1 MHPAADT
8 SDVALSDLEPEDLT
22 LLGKYYGDTAPLRFE
37 DTHNTVR
44 VLPPK
49 APIFS
54 LFVLAT
60 VVAAFFVGIWLI
72 VQRLNPEAMTIPVKL
87 FIVLTGTLAVT
98 GALLGHLFRIRHLQ
112 SRGTVIE
119 FDKSKRSVSILGGF
133 KTFNVED
140 VYCLLMLSN
149 QRYDKTI
156 ASEIQVVIDGENGRQ
171 RHLLMTSLSSWP
183 QAFIPTFQPFAK
195 CARIRLLKARPEGV
209 IGPGR
214 MKVTEL

>member
-8 SDVALSDLEPEDLT
+8 SDIALSDLEPDDLT
-22 LLGKYYGDTAPLRFE
+22 LLGKYYGDTALLRFE
-37 DTHNTVR
+37 DTQNTVR

-54 LFVLAT
+54 LFVMAT
-60 VVAAFFVGIWLI
+60 VIAAFFVGIWLI
-72 VQRLNPEAMTIPVKL
+72 VHRFNPEAMTIPVKI
-87 FIVLTGTLAVT
+87 FIVFTGTLAVT

-112 SRGTVIE
+112 SRGTVVE
-119 FDKSKRSVSILGGF
+119 FDKSKRSVSILGGTETF
-133 KTFNVED
+133 KVED

-149 QRYDKTI
+149 HWYESI
-156 ASEIQVVIDGENGRQ
+156 VSEIQVVIDGENGRQ
-171 RHLLMTSLSSWP
+171 RHLLMTSSLSWP
-183 QAFIPTFQPFAK
+183 QAFVPTIQPFAK
-195 CARIRLLKARPEGV
+195 CARIRLLEARPEGV